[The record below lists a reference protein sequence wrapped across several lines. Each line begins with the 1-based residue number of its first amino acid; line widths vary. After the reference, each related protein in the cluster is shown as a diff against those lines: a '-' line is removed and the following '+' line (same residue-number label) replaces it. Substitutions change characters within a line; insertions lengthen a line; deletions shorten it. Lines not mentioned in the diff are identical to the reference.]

1 MTVLSG
7 TINPAPGDVPRG
19 GTLSR
24 VSLWGTS
31 PNYLT
36 ILFSLH
42 RFLCVFVG
50 LFGGGHVVLGP
61 DRQALLDRLEER
73 LEPSQAQNL
82 DDGADDG
89 RIDDGSG
96 QGPELVLDGDARG
109 IDRRHLEFRWEL
121 ERGRVLLAVDDDD
134 SAFLEAF
141 GHVDGLDERRVHHDD
156 MVGLIDAALV
166 VNGLI
171 IDPNEGKDGGS
182 PPLHSELRIGLD
194 VIALFSQRVGQD

>member
-24 VSLWGTS
+24 VALWGTS

-73 LEPSQAQNL
+73 LEPSQAPNL
-82 DDGADDG
+82 EDGAGDG
-89 RIDDGSG
+89 RF
-96 QGPELVLDGDARG
+96 A
-109 IDRRHLEFRWEL
+109 
-121 ERGRVLLAVDDDD
+121 
-134 SAFLEAF
+134 
-141 GHVDGLDERRVHHDD
+141 
-156 MVGLIDAALV
+156 
-166 VNGLI
+166 
-171 IDPNEGKDGGS
+171 DGGG
-182 PPLHSELRIGLD
+182 PGRD
-194 VIALFSQRVGQD
+194 AVV